1 MTKEYPLKCNY
12 CHSWLILHE
21 GPCKEMLEEEE

>member
-1 MTKEYPLKCNY
+1 MSKDYPLKCNY

-21 GPCKEMLEEEE
+21 GPCEEMLEEE